1 MKGAVSKLK
10 KYKKNIYSFARISL
24 IQNSQNSPENS
35 GC

>member
-24 IQNSQNSPENS
+24 IQNSHS
-35 GC
+35 